1 MMNKHVIMAT
11 QELWRQQAEAARQEA
26 ENLPF
31 GKRREGLVRE
41 ARWLRTASQVD
52 QWLSS
57 SELQPPK

>member
-1 MMNKHVIMAT
+1 MMNMKIIVAT
-11 QELWRQQAEAARQEA
+11 EERWRQQAEAVQQEA

-41 ARWLRTASQVD
+41 ARRLRTASQID
-52 QWLSS
+52 QWLTS

>member
-1 MMNKHVIMAT
+1 MNKHVIMAT
-11 QELWRQQAEAARQEA
+11 QERWRQQAEAARQEA

-41 ARWLRTASQVD
+41 ARRLRTASQVD